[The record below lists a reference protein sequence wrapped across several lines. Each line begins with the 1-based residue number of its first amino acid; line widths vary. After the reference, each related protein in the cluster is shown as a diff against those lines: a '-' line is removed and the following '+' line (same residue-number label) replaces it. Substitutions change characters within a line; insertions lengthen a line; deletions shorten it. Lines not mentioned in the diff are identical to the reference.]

1 LRASS
6 QPLREE
12 QRCKEQRFSQNAIQ
26 EETMKSFILA
36 TAMCFAIVGGAAA
49 QTADKQGAGNA
60 PTKSMDAATPEMKGT
75 GTGEHPPTQQM
86 DKAVPEMKSGGSTT
100 GMSTGTNMSQ
110 ADCDAVWLKANPA
123 NATTIT
129 ESAAQQYVTDVA
141 AANPDKDGTLD
152 KMEFTKACE
161 SGLVKQ

>member
-1 LRASS
+1 
-6 QPLREE
+6 
-12 QRCKEQRFSQNAIQ
+12 
-26 EETMKSFILA
+26 MKSFVLA
-36 TAMCFAIVGGAAA
+36 TAICLAIAGGASA

-60 PTKSMDAATPEMKGT
+60 PTKSMTATPEMKGT

-100 GMSTGTNMSQ
+100 GMSTGTKLSQ
-110 ADCDAVWLKANPA
+110 ADCDALWMKANPA
-123 NATTIT
+123 NAATIT
-129 ESAAQQYVTDVA
+129 ESAAQQYVTDFA

-161 SGLVKQ
+161 GGLVKQ

>member
-1 LRASS
+1 
-6 QPLREE
+6 
-12 QRCKEQRFSQNAIQ
+12 
-26 EETMKSFILA
+26 MKNFILA
-36 TAMCFAIVGGAAA
+36 TAMCFAIAGGAAA
-49 QTADKQGAGNA
+49 QTADKQGEAGNA

-100 GMSTGTNMSQ
+100 GMSTGTKLSQ
-110 ADCDAVWLKANPA
+110 ADCDAVWMKANPA
-123 NATTIT
+123 NAATIT

-161 SGLVKQ
+161 GGLVNKQ